1 MRIAIVGAGAMGCLY
16 GGLLS
21 ESGQDVTL
29 LDIMEDH
36 VKAMNENGLRM
47 EVKSAS
53 GGFEERIFDSV
64 KATTNPLDIGVVD
77 LAIIF
82 VKSTFTRQ
90 AAEANRVLFGP
101 DTTVLTLQNGMGNV
115 EAISTVVD
123 ETNIIAGTTA
133 HGATMLELGH
143 IRHAGSG
150 KTILGELD
158 GKVSKRME
166 EIATIFN
173 QAGLET
179 EVTENV
185 TGLLWDKL
193 LVNVGINALTAILGV
208 PNGKLVEIQEAENLL
223 EQAVEEGHKVAEARG
238 VRLNH
243 SDPVAH
249 TKEVCRATAEN
260 RSSMLQDITNG
271 RKTEIDMINGAI
283 AREGRA
289 VFVPTPVNEL
299 LTLLI
304 KSKEASK

>member
-1 MRIAIVGAGAMGCLY
+1 ML
-16 GGLLS
+16 
-21 ESGQDVTL
+21 
-29 LDIMEDH
+29 
-36 VKAMNENGLRM
+36 
-47 EVKSAS
+47 
-53 GGFEERIFDSV
+53 
-64 KATTNPLDIGVVD
+64 
-77 LAIIF
+77 
-82 VKSTFTRQ
+82 
-90 AAEANRVLFGP
+90 GP
-101 DTTVLTLQNGMGNV
+101 
-115 EAISTVVD
+115 
-123 ETNIIAGTTA
+123 
-133 HGATMLELGH
+133 GH

-150 KTILGELD
+150 ITILGELD

-166 EIATIFN
+166 EIAALFN

-208 PNGKLVEIQEAENLL
+208 QNGKLVEIREAENLL
-223 EQAVEEGHKVAEARG
+223 EQAVEEGRKVAEARG

>member
-1 MRIAIVGAGAMGCLY
+1 MKIGIVGAGAMGCLY

-21 ESGQDVTL
+21 ASGQDVTL

-36 VKAMNENGLRM
+36 VRAISENGLRI
-47 EVKSAS
+47 EIKSVDGS
-53 GGFEERIFDSV
+53 VEERIFDSV
-64 KATTNPLDIGVVD
+64 KATINPLDIGVVD
-77 LAIIF
+77 LAIVF

-90 AAEANRVLFGP
+90 AAEGNRALFGP

-123 ETNIIAGTTA
+123 EKNIIAGTTA
-133 HGATMLELGH
+133 HGATMLGPGR

-150 KTILGELD
+150 KTVLGELD
-158 GKVSKRME
+158 GNPSKRVE
-166 EIATIFN
+166 EIAAMFN
-173 QAGLET
+173 LAGLET

-185 TGLLWDKL
+185 AGLLWDKL
-193 LVNVGINALTAILGV
+193 LVNVGINALTAILEV
-208 PNGKLVEIQEAENLL
+208 PNGKLVEIQEAETLL
-223 EQAVEEGHKVAEARG
+223 EQAVEEGYKVAIARG
-238 VRLNH
+238 IRLNH

-260 RSSMLQDITNG
+260 RSSMLQDVTSG

-283 AREGRA
+283 TREGRA
-289 VFVPTPVNEL
+289 VFIPTPVNEL
-299 LTLLI
+299 LALLI

>member
-1 MRIAIVGAGAMGCLY
+1 VRIAIVGAGAMGCLY

-21 ESGQDVTL
+21 ASGQDVTL

-47 EVKSAS
+47 EVKNAS

-101 DTTVLTLQNGMGNV
+101 NTTVLTLQNGMGNV

-133 HGATMLELGH
+133 HGATMLGPGH

-150 KTILGELD
+150 ITILGELD

-166 EIATIFN
+166 KIAALFN

-208 PNGKLVEIQEAENLL
+208 QNGKLVEIQEAENLL
-223 EQAVEEGHKVAEARG
+223 EQAVEEGRKVAEARG

-260 RSSMLQDITNG
+260 RSSMLQDVTNG

>member
-1 MRIAIVGAGAMGCLY
+1 MRIAIIGAGAMGCLY

-21 ESGQDVTL
+21 ASGQDVTL

-36 VKAMNENGLRM
+36 VKEINENGLRM
-47 EVKSAS
+47 EGKSAS
-53 GGFEERIFDSV
+53 GSFEEQIFDTI
-64 KATTNPLDIGVVD
+64 KATTNPLEIGVVD
-77 LAIIF
+77 LVIIF

-90 AAEANRVLFGP
+90 ATEANRVLFGP

-115 EAISTVVD
+115 DAIATVAD
-123 ETNIIAGTTA
+123 KANIIAGTTA
-133 HGATMLELGH
+133 HGATMLGPGH

-166 EIATIFN
+166 EIAALFN

-208 PNGKLVEIQEAENLL
+208 TNGKLVETRESESLL
-223 EQAVEEGHKVAEARG
+223 EQAVEEGKKVAEARG

-283 AREGRA
+283 VREGRA
-289 VFVPTPVNEL
+289 VSIPTPVNEL

-304 KSKEASK
+304 KSKEALK